1 MSLSVLSEAVMRELK
16 RDAQFDNPQPC
27 LDQDDDVTGVSD
39 PLLLSAGVVLINHRE
54 LIAHLL
60 STEPDWPW
68 HEPPQQKQRTG
79 LNSSPE

>member
-1 MSLSVLSEAVMRELK
+1 MISPELRNLAGALASTHRRYPESLPDELALFAGIVL
-16 RDAQFDNPQPC
+16 F
-27 LDQDDDVTGVSD
+27 T
-39 PLLLSAGVVLINHRE
+39 HRE

-60 STEPDWPW
+60 YTEPDWPW